1 MVFSRSSRP
10 TSLSTRHTT
19 WALGALVLMAAM
31 PSVSKGIQPGGRT
44 ESRRRVAARIE
55 AAERLYEQV
64 NGRHGS

>member
-1 MVFSRSSRP
+1 
-10 TSLSTRHTT
+10 
-19 WALGALVLMAAM
+19 LGALVLMAAM